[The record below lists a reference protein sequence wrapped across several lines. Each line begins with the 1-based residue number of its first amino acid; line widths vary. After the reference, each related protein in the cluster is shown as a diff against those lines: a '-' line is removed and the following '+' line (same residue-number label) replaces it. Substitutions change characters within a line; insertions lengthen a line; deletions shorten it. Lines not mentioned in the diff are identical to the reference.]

1 MYIVEIVFG
10 GILAIWNLSKEDVKS
25 LAVLAL
31 NDLKRVSTINEI
43 LDYMN
48 SKYNVSFTRQYISKL
63 LRELERQG
71 VVHMVRKNMLQVVLG
86 KHVSK
91 STTEILE
98 KLKNVHGRSNI
109 IILNIDNRET
119 YEYLERARKI
129 VKIIM
134 ESGTILEK
142 LVKNI

>member
-1 MYIVEIVFG
+1 M
-10 GILAIWNLSKEDVKS
+10 AIWNLSKEDVKS